1 MLPEKCIGILSFNK
15 KNITKRC
22 VDSVLNSGYDPNSV
36 FLFHNGSEHT
46 TQRELERL
54 YPVINHKSIVE
65 NRGYSGG
72 FNTLMKWIF
81 SSGKNSVFFVTN
93 DTIINNTTLN
103 ECIKTAKETNAGI
116 IAPSIYYLKYPEKID
131 SSGGFFDKKRFTL
144 SHYHE
149 KKLPLFLKPERD
161 YVPGTAFWI
170 TKDIFLAT
178 GGMDES
184 YHTYWEDADLSFR
197 CHKSNIKIA
206 RSLRAKVFHGVG
218 QTCHKKP
225 LYTTFYFQRNRIR
238 FCKKF
243 LFGKELQRSLDIIGK
258 EIEEMKNKA
267 EAKDNRKK
275 IEYLKELKGTLNSF
289 SL

>member
-1 MLPEKCIGILSFNK
+1 MLSKKCIGILSFNK

-22 VDSVLNSGYDPNSV
+22 VDSVLNSGYDPDSV
-36 FLFHNGSEHT
+36 FLLHNGSDNT
-46 TQRELERL
+46 VKRELEL
-54 YPVINHKSIVE
+54 QYPSINHKSVTE

-72 FNTLMKWIF
+72 FNDLMRWIF
-81 SSGKNSVFFVTN
+81 SSGGNSVLFLTN
-93 DTIINNTTLN
+93 DTIIIEDTL
-103 ECIKTAKETNAGI
+103 EKCLKTYHETKTGI
-116 IAPSIYYLKYPEKID
+116 IIPTIYYIKYPDKID
-131 SSGGFFDKKRFTL
+131 SSGGFFDISRATL

-149 KKLPLFLKPERD
+149 EKLPLFLKPERD

-197 CHKSNIKIA
+197 CHESDIKIA
-206 RSLRAKVFHGVG
+206 RSHGAKIFHGVG

-258 EIEEMKNKA
+258 EIGEMKNKA